1 MGLLENNLKKKE
13 EEAESYLIDINKRDR
28 FLLKL
33 ENKLK
38 VVPKVGDKLA
48 KVPLFASLLYDY
60 LKGDY
65 KEIPVGSILSVIA
78 CLLYFVSTIDF
89 IPDVIPF
96 LGYLDDAVCLGICSQ
111 WISQDIADYEAW
123 RRWQATQIS

>member
-13 EEAESYLIDINKRDR
+13 EEAEGFLVDERKRDH
-28 FLLKL
+28 FLKRL

-48 KVPLFASLLYDY
+48 KAPIFASLLYDY
-60 LKGDY
+60 FKGNY

-96 LGYLDDAVCLGICSQ
+96 LGYVDDAMCLALCSQ
-111 WISQDIADYEAW
+111 WVSQDIIEYEAW
-123 RRWQATQIS
+123 RREQITQS